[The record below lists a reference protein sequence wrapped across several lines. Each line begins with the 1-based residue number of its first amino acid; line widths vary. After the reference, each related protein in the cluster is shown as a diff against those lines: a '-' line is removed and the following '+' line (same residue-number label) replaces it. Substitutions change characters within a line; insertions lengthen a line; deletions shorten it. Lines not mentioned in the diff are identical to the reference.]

1 MNQNR
6 KPQNNLMHLQPIIC
20 SKEPKTH
27 GSKNALSYQ
36 PVLGKAIV
44 IMQKNK
50 TRSTYFTIVLV
61 RITIA
66 VMKHH
71 DQEEAGEQ
79 RII

>member
-6 KPQNNLMHLQPIIC
+6 KPQNNLMHLQPMIC
-20 SKEPKTH
+20 SKKPKTH

-36 PVLGKAIV
+36 PVLGKAIL
-44 IMQKNK
+44 MQKNK

-71 DQEEAGEQ
+71 DQE
-79 RII
+79 